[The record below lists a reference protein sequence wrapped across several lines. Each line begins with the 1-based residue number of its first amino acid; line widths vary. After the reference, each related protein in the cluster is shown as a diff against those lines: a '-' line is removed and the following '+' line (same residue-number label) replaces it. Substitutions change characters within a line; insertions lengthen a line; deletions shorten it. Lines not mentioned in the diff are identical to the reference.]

1 MSKMNVIF
9 GYFDNKRSP
18 ISERSVTI
26 QAIKNVRR
34 KRKKAFLFPNSFA
47 KAPRVAAQGTYKR
60 EKTARENAPD
70 AEMTAESPS
79 GIKI

>member
-1 MSKMNVIF
+1 MNVIF

-18 ISERSVTI
+18 ISERSVTM

-47 KAPRVAAQGTYKR
+47 NAPRVAAQGTYKR
-60 EKTARENAPD
+60 EKMARENAPD
-70 AEMTAESPS
+70 AELTAESPS